1 METAMAVE
9 GFGVEAAFD
18 RVPRRAQAP
27 AIRQMMARGRASV
40 LPRIVTAPSDEV
52 YPCQQPD
59 RTPVID
65 APRGLQVLA
74 RARPPVGDARRYFG
88 SDDPASARSGY
99 PEVARVAKSGET
111 RQA

>member
-59 RTPVID
+59 RGPYIRRTPG
-65 APRGLQVLA
+65 ASGSSTGAATGGGCSTVL
-74 RARPPVGDARRYFG
+74 
-88 SDDPASARSGY
+88 
-99 PEVARVAKSGET
+99 RV
-111 RQA
+111 R